1 MSACRQVLVLD
12 ADQLS
17 TLAVVRSL
25 GRHGCAVT
33 AAAASPHAIAFQSRY
48 ASQHLIYP
56 DPLQQHRAFLEWL
69 TNTLTNHSFDLMI
82 PVTDRSIVPILTIRN
97 ALEALSPI
105 AIAPNPVMEQVVSK
119 CRMHS
124 LAREAGL
131 DVPESWIV
139 KAPAALD
146 TIDPRNGFPLVVK
159 AERSL
164 AWLDGYGQAL
174 ETRYV
179 ADRATLKDIG
189 ARYALYGDVLVQ
201 SRVMGHGVGLGLLAR
216 DGLLLNCFQYRRLH
230 ELPLTGGGS
239 AYRVSET
246 LDPVLE
252 GQATELVRQLGWH
265 GAMMLEFK
273 YDPRAK
279 MYWFIEANG
288 RFWGGL
294 PLALAAGVDFPRH
307 LMSLYQNQPVSQSAY
322 SAGVRGRNLER
333 DIDWTRSA
341 VRHADIP
348 MTRIVSDALKLV
360 LPREHIDSFTVDDP
374 RPLVSEVQ
382 RIGCRLI
389 SAARRRKRLFASN
402 TRAIELRNNPQ
413 QIRSCLQQARRL
425 VLVCSGNIM
434 RSAFAEAY
442 LAKLFSSQH
451 GGPAIISAGLDAQ
464 PGRPA
469 DPIAGNIAQNHSL
482 SLEDHRARALATLEL
497 TENDVIF
504 VMERTQVA
512 EATRRYPAHASR
524 IYLLTALSP
533 SLPIDIVDPN
543 GEGPATCQAIFHQI
557 IDALEPVIDCIT
569 HQRQRLP

>member
-1 MSACRQVLVLD
+1 MSARRQVLVLD

-25 GRHGCAVT
+25 GRHGCVVT

-124 LAREAGL
+124 LALEAGL
-131 DVPESWIV
+131 DVPESWII

-179 ADRATLKDIG
+179 ADRATLKDLG

-216 DGLLLNCFQYRRLH
+216 DGLLLHCFQYRRLH

-307 LMSLYQNQPVSQSAY
+307 LVSLYQNQPVSQSAY

-360 LPREHIDSFTVDDP
+360 LPREHIDSFAVDDP

-402 TRAIELRNNPQ
+402 ARENVLRKNPQ

-425 VLVCSGNIM
+425 VLVCSGNVM

-442 LAKLFSSQH
+442 LAKLFSSEH

-469 DPIAGNIAQNHSL
+469 DPIAGNIAQNHKL

-524 IYLLTALSP
+524 IYLLTALNP

-543 GEGPATCQAIFHQI
+543 GEGPATCQAIFDQI

>member
-48 ASQHLIYP
+48 ASQRLIYP
-56 DPLQQHRAFLEWL
+56 DPLQQYRAFLEWL

-124 LAREAGL
+124 LALEAGL
-131 DVPESWIV
+131 DVPESWII

-146 TIDPRNGFPLVVK
+146 AIEPRNGFPLVVK

-179 ADRATLKDIG
+179 ADRATLKDLG

-307 LMSLYQNQPVSQSAY
+307 LVSLYQNQPVSQSAY

-360 LPREHIDSFTVDDP
+360 LPREHIDSFAVDDP

-389 SAARRRKRLFASN
+389 SATRRRKRLFASN
-402 TRAIELRNNPQ
+402 ARASELRNNPQ
-413 QIRSCLQQARRL
+413 HIRSCLQQARRL

-469 DPIAGNIAQNHSL
+469 DPIAGNIAQNHKL

-524 IYLLTALSP
+524 IYLLTALNP

-557 IDALEPVIDCIT
+557 VDALKPVIDCIT
-569 HQRQRLP
+569 HQRHRLP

>member
-1 MSACRQVLVLD
+1 MLVLD

-48 ASQHLIYP
+48 ASQRLIYP

-124 LAREAGL
+124 LALEAGL
-131 DVPESWIV
+131 DVPESWII

-146 TIDPRNGFPLVVK
+146 AIEPRNGFPLVVK

-179 ADRATLKDIG
+179 ADRATLKDLG

-265 GAMMLEFK
+265 GVMMLEFK

-307 LMSLYQNQPVSQSAY
+307 LVSLYQNQPVSQSAY

-360 LPREHIDSFTVDDP
+360 LPREHIDSFTIDDP
-374 RPLVSEVQ
+374 RALVSEVQ

-402 TRAIELRNNPQ
+402 ARASELRNNPQ
-413 QIRSCLQQARRL
+413 HIRSCLQQARRL
-425 VLVCSGNIM
+425 VLVCSGNVM

-469 DPIAGNIAQNHSL
+469 DPIAGNIAQNHKL

-524 IYLLTALSP
+524 IYLLTALNP

-543 GEGPATCQAIFHQI
+543 GEGPATCQAIFDQI

>member
-1 MSACRQVLVLD
+1 MSSCRQVLVLD

-48 ASQHLIYP
+48 ASQRLIYP

-124 LAREAGL
+124 LALEAGL
-131 DVPESWIV
+131 DVPESWII

-146 TIDPRNGFPLVVK
+146 AIEPRNGFPLVVK

-179 ADRATLKDIG
+179 ADRATLKDLG

-216 DGLLLNCFQYRRLH
+216 DGLLLHCFQYRRLH

-307 LMSLYQNQPVSQSAY
+307 LVSLYQNQPVSQSAY

-360 LPREHIDSFTVDDP
+360 LPREHIDSFAVDDP

-402 TRAIELRNNPQ
+402 ARENVLRKNPQ

-469 DPIAGNIAQNHSL
+469 DRIAGNIAQNHKL

-524 IYLLTALSP
+524 IYLLTALNP

-557 IDALEPVIDCIT
+557 VDALEPVIDCIT

>member
-1 MSACRQVLVLD
+1 MSSCRQVLVLD

-48 ASQHLIYP
+48 ASQRLIYP

-124 LAREAGL
+124 LALEAGL
-131 DVPESWIV
+131 DVPESWII

-146 TIDPRNGFPLVVK
+146 AIEPRNGFPLVVK

-179 ADRATLKDIG
+179 ADRATLKDLG

-216 DGLLLNCFQYRRLH
+216 DGLLLHCFQYRRLH

-307 LMSLYQNQPVSQSAY
+307 LVSLYQNQPVSQSAY

-348 MTRIVSDALKLV
+348 MTRIVSDTLKLV
-360 LPREHIDSFTVDDP
+360 LPREHIDSFAVDDP
-374 RPLVSEVQ
+374 RPLISEVQ

-402 TRAIELRNNPQ
+402 ARASELRKNPQ

-469 DPIAGNIAQNHSL
+469 DRIAGNIAQNHKL
-482 SLEDHRARALATLEL
+482 SLEDHRARALAMLEL

-504 VMERTQVA
+504 VMERTQAA

-524 IYLLTALSP
+524 IYLLTTLNP

-543 GEGPATCQAIFHQI
+543 GEGPATCQAIFDQI

>member
-1 MSACRQVLVLD
+1 MSARRQVLVLD

-48 ASQHLIYP
+48 ASQRLIYP

-124 LAREAGL
+124 LALEAGL
-131 DVPESWIV
+131 DVPESWII

-146 TIDPRNGFPLVVK
+146 IIDPRNGFPLVVK

-179 ADRATLKDIG
+179 ADRATLKDLG

-216 DGLLLNCFQYRRLH
+216 DGLLLHCFQYRRLH

-307 LMSLYQNQPVSQSAY
+307 LVSLYQNQPVSQSAY
-322 SAGVRGRNLER
+322 SADVRGRNLER

-341 VRHADIP
+341 VRHPDIP
-348 MTRIVSDALKLV
+348 MTRIVSDTLKLV
-360 LPREHIDSFTVDDP
+360 LPREHIDSFAVDDP

-389 SAARRRKRLFASN
+389 SAVRRRKRLFASN
-402 TRAIELRNNPQ
+402 ARENVLRKNPQ

-425 VLVCSGNIM
+425 VLVCSGNVM

-451 GGPAIISAGLDAQ
+451 SGPAIISAGLDAQ

-469 DPIAGNIAQNHSL
+469 DPIAGNIAQNHKL

-524 IYLLTALSP
+524 IYLLTTLNP

>member
-1 MSACRQVLVLD
+1 MSTCRQVLVLD

-131 DVPESWIV
+131 DVPESWII

-146 TIDPRNGFPLVVK
+146 AIEPRNGFPLVVK

-179 ADRATLKDIG
+179 ADRATLKDLG

-216 DGLLLNCFQYRRLH
+216 DGLLLHCFQYRRLH

-307 LMSLYQNQPVSQSAY
+307 LVSLYQNQPVSQSAY

-341 VRHADIP
+341 VRHPDIP
-348 MTRIVSDALKLV
+348 MTRIVSDTLKLV
-360 LPREHIDSFTVDDP
+360 LPREHIDSFAVDDP

-402 TRAIELRNNPQ
+402 ARENVLRKNQQ

-469 DPIAGNIAQNHSL
+469 DRIARNIAQNHKL

-524 IYLLTALSP
+524 IYLLTALNP

>member
-1 MSACRQVLVLD
+1 MSSRRQVLVLD

-124 LAREAGL
+124 LALEAGL
-131 DVPESWIV
+131 DVPESWII

-146 TIDPRNGFPLVVK
+146 AIEPRNGFPLVVK

-179 ADRATLKDIG
+179 ADRATLKDLG

-216 DGLLLNCFQYRRLH
+216 DGLLLHCFQYRRLH

-307 LMSLYQNQPVSQSAY
+307 LVSLYQNQPVSQSAY

-360 LPREHIDSFTVDDP
+360 LPREHIDSFAVDDP

-402 TRAIELRNNPQ
+402 ARASELRNNPQ
-413 QIRSCLQQARRL
+413 HIRSCLQQARRL

-469 DPIAGNIAQNHSL
+469 DPIAGNIAQNHRL

-524 IYLLTALSP
+524 IYLLTALNP

-543 GEGPATCQAIFHQI
+543 GEGPATCQAIFDQI

>member
-48 ASQHLIYP
+48 ASQRLIYP

-124 LAREAGL
+124 LALEAGL
-131 DVPESWIV
+131 DVPESWII

-146 TIDPRNGFPLVVK
+146 AIEPRNGFPLVVK

-179 ADRATLKDIG
+179 ADRATLKDLG
-189 ARYALYGDVLVQ
+189 ARYALYGDLLVQ

-216 DGLLLNCFQYRRLH
+216 DGLLLHCFQYRRLH

-294 PLALAAGVDFPRH
+294 PLALAAGVDFPKH
-307 LMSLYQNQPVSQSAY
+307 LVSLYQNQPVSQSAY
-322 SAGVRGRNLER
+322 STGVRGRNLER

-360 LPREHIDSFTVDDP
+360 LPREHIDSFAVDDP

-402 TRAIELRNNPQ
+402 ARENVLRKNPQ
-413 QIRSCLQQARRL
+413 QITSCLQQARRL
-425 VLVCSGNIM
+425 VLVCSGNVM

-469 DPIAGNIAQNHSL
+469 DRIAGNIAQNHKL

-524 IYLLTALSP
+524 IYLLTALNP

-543 GEGPATCQAIFHQI
+543 GEGPATCQAIFDQI

>member
-1 MSACRQVLVLD
+1 MSARRQVLVLD

-48 ASQHLIYP
+48 ASQRLIYP

-124 LAREAGL
+124 LALEAGL
-131 DVPESWIV
+131 DVPESWII

-146 TIDPRNGFPLVVK
+146 AIEPRNGFPLVVK

-179 ADRATLKDIG
+179 ADRATLKDLG

-216 DGLLLNCFQYRRLH
+216 DGLLLHCFQYRRLH

-265 GAMMLEFK
+265 GVMMLDFK
-273 YDPRAK
+273 YAPRAK
-279 MYWFIEANG
+279 MYWFIEANC
-288 RFWGGL
+288 RFWGGQ

-307 LMSLYQNQPVSQSAY
+307 LVSLYQNQPVSQSAY

-341 VRHADIP
+341 VRHPNIP

-360 LPREHIDSFTVDDP
+360 LPREHIDSFAVDDP

-402 TRAIELRNNPQ
+402 ARENVLRKNPQ

-425 VLVCSGNIM
+425 VLVCSGNVM

-469 DPIAGNIAQNHSL
+469 DPIAGNIAQNHKL

-524 IYLLTALSP
+524 IYLLTALNP

-557 IDALEPVIDCIT
+557 VDALEPVIDCIT

>member
-69 TNTLTNHSFDLMI
+69 TTTLTNHSFDLII
-82 PVTDRSIVPILTIRN
+82 PVTDRSIVPILTIRDS
-97 ALEALSPI
+97 LEALSPI

-307 LMSLYQNQPVSQSAY
+307 LVSLYQNQPVSQSAY

-469 DPIAGNIAQNHSL
+469 DPIARNIAQNHKL

-524 IYLLTALSP
+524 IYLLTALNP

>member
-1 MSACRQVLVLD
+1 MSSCRQVLVLD

-48 ASQHLIYP
+48 ASQRLIYP

-124 LAREAGL
+124 LALEAGR
-131 DVPESWIV
+131 DVPESWII

-216 DGLLLNCFQYRRLH
+216 DGLLLHCFQYRRLH

-307 LMSLYQNQPVSQSAY
+307 LVSLYQNQPVSQSAY

-341 VRHADIP
+341 VRHPDIP
-348 MTRIVSDALKLV
+348 MTRIVSDTLKLV
-360 LPREHIDSFTVDDP
+360 LPREHIDSFAVDDP
-374 RPLVSEVQ
+374 RPLVSEIQ

-402 TRAIELRNNPQ
+402 ARENVLRKNPQ

-425 VLVCSGNIM
+425 VFVCSGNVM

-442 LAKLFSSQH
+442 LAKLFSSEH

-469 DPIAGNIAQNHSL
+469 DPIAGNIAQNHKL

-524 IYLLTALSP
+524 IYLLTDLNP

-543 GEGPATCQAIFHQI
+543 GEGPATCQAIFDQI

>member
-1 MSACRQVLVLD
+1 MSSCRQVLVLD

-48 ASQHLIYP
+48 ASQRLIYP

-124 LAREAGL
+124 LALEAGL
-131 DVPESWIV
+131 DVPESWII

-146 TIDPRNGFPLVVK
+146 AIEPRNGFPLVVK

-179 ADRATLKDIG
+179 ADRATLKDLG

-307 LMSLYQNQPVSQSAY
+307 LVSLYQNQPVSQSAY

-360 LPREHIDSFTVDDP
+360 LPREHIDSFAVDDP

-402 TRAIELRNNPQ
+402 ARASELRNNPQ
-413 QIRSCLQQARRL
+413 HIRSCLQQARRL

-469 DPIAGNIAQNHSL
+469 DRIAGNIAQNHKL

-524 IYLLTALSP
+524 IYLLTALNP

-543 GEGPATCQAIFHQI
+543 GEGPATCQAIFDQI

>member
-1 MSACRQVLVLD
+1 MSARRQVLVLD

-25 GRHGCAVT
+25 GRHGCAVA

-56 DPLQQHRAFLEWL
+56 APLQQHRAFLEWL

-124 LAREAGL
+124 LAIEAGL
-131 DVPESWIV
+131 DVPESWII

-146 TIDPRNGFPLVVK
+146 AIEPRNGFPLVVK

-179 ADRATLKDIG
+179 ADRATLKDLG

-216 DGLLLNCFQYRRLH
+216 DGLLLHCFQYRRLH

-307 LMSLYQNQPVSQSAY
+307 LVSLYQNQPVSQSAY

-348 MTRIVSDALKLV
+348 MTRIVSDTLKLV
-360 LPREHIDSFTVDDP
+360 LPREHIDSFAVDDP

-402 TRAIELRNNPQ
+402 ARENVLRKNPQ

-469 DPIAGNIAQNHSL
+469 DPIAGNIAQNHKL

-524 IYLLTALSP
+524 IYLLTALNP

>member
-1 MSACRQVLVLD
+1 MSSCRQVLVLD

-48 ASQHLIYP
+48 ASQRLIYP

-69 TNTLTNHSFDLMI
+69 TTTLTNHSFDLMI

-124 LAREAGL
+124 LALEAGL
-131 DVPESWIV
+131 DVPESWII

-146 TIDPRNGFPLVVK
+146 AIEPRNGFPLVVK

-179 ADRATLKDIG
+179 ADRATLKDLG

-216 DGLLLNCFQYRRLH
+216 DGLLLHCFQYRRLH

-252 GQATELVRQLGWH
+252 GQAAELVRQLGWH

-307 LMSLYQNQPVSQSAY
+307 LVSLYQNQPVSQSAY

-360 LPREHIDSFTVDDP
+360 LPREHIDSFAVDDP

-402 TRAIELRNNPQ
+402 ARASELRKNPQ

-469 DPIAGNIAQNHSL
+469 DPIAGNIAQNHEL

-524 IYLLTALSP
+524 IYLLTTLNP

-557 IDALEPVIDCIT
+557 VDALEPVIDCIT

>member
-82 PVTDRSIVPILTIRN
+82 PVTDRSIVPIMTIRN

-124 LAREAGL
+124 LALEAGL
-131 DVPESWIV
+131 DVPESWII

-146 TIDPRNGFPLVVK
+146 AIEPRNGFPLVVK

-179 ADRATLKDIG
+179 ADRATLKDLG

-307 LMSLYQNQPVSQSAY
+307 LVSLYQNQPVSQSAY

-360 LPREHIDSFTVDDP
+360 LPREHIDSFAVDDP

-402 TRAIELRNNPQ
+402 ARENVLRKNPQ
-413 QIRSCLQQARRL
+413 QLRSCLQQARRL
-425 VLVCSGNIM
+425 VLVCSGNVM

-469 DPIAGNIAQNHSL
+469 DRIARNIAQNHKL

-524 IYLLTALSP
+524 IYLLTALNP

-543 GEGPATCQAIFHQI
+543 GEGPATCQAIFDQI

>member
-1 MSACRQVLVLD
+1 MSSCRQVLVLD

-48 ASQHLIYP
+48 ASQRLIYP

-124 LAREAGL
+124 LALEAGL
-131 DVPESWIV
+131 DVPESWII

-146 TIDPRNGFPLVVK
+146 AIEPRNGFPLVVK

-179 ADRATLKDIG
+179 ADRATLKDLG

-307 LMSLYQNQPVSQSAY
+307 LVSLYQNQPVSQSAY

-360 LPREHIDSFTVDDP
+360 LPREHIDSFAVDDP

-402 TRAIELRNNPQ
+402 ARASELRNNPQ
-413 QIRSCLQQARRL
+413 HIRSCLQQARRL

-451 GGPAIISAGLDAQ
+451 GSPAIISAGLDAQ

-469 DPIAGNIAQNHSL
+469 DRIAGNIAQNHKL

-524 IYLLTALSP
+524 IYLLTALNP

-543 GEGPATCQAIFHQI
+543 GEGPATCQAIFDQI

>member
-1 MSACRQVLVLD
+1 MSARRQVLVLD

-48 ASQHLIYP
+48 ASQRLIYP

-124 LAREAGL
+124 LALEAGL
-131 DVPESWIV
+131 DVPESWII

-146 TIDPRNGFPLVVK
+146 AIEPRNGFPLVVK

-179 ADRATLKDIG
+179 ADRATLKDLG

-216 DGLLLNCFQYRRLH
+216 DGLLLHCFQYRRLH

-307 LMSLYQNQPVSQSAY
+307 LVSLYQNQPVSQSAY

-360 LPREHIDSFTVDDP
+360 LPREHIDSFAVDDP

-402 TRAIELRNNPQ
+402 ARENVLRKNPQ

-425 VLVCSGNIM
+425 VLVCSGNVM

-469 DPIAGNIAQNHSL
+469 DPIAGNIAQNHKL

-524 IYLLTALSP
+524 IYLLTTLNP

>member
-1 MSACRQVLVLD
+1 MSARRQVLVLD

-48 ASQHLIYP
+48 ASQRLIYP

-124 LAREAGL
+124 LALEAGL
-131 DVPESWIV
+131 DVPESWII

-146 TIDPRNGFPLVVK
+146 AIEPRNGFPLVVK

-179 ADRATLKDIG
+179 ADRATLKDLG

-216 DGLLLNCFQYRRLH
+216 DGLLLHCFQYRRLH

-307 LMSLYQNQPVSQSAY
+307 LVSLYQNQPVSQSAY

-360 LPREHIDSFTVDDP
+360 LPREHIDSFAVDDP

-402 TRAIELRNNPQ
+402 ARASELRNNPQ
-413 QIRSCLQQARRL
+413 HIRSCLQQARRL

-469 DPIAGNIAQNHSL
+469 DPIAGNIAQNHKL

-524 IYLLTALSP
+524 IYLLTTLNP

-557 IDALEPVIDCIT
+557 VDALEPVIDCIT

>member
-1 MSACRQVLVLD
+1 MSSCRQVLVLD

-48 ASQHLIYP
+48 ARQRLIYP

-97 ALEALSPI
+97 SLEALSPI

-124 LAREAGL
+124 LAVEAGL
-131 DVPESWIV
+131 DVPESWII

-216 DGLLLNCFQYRRLH
+216 DGLLLHCFQYRRLH

-307 LMSLYQNQPVSQSAY
+307 LVSLYQNQPVSQSAY

-341 VRHADIP
+341 VRHPDIP
-348 MTRIVSDALKLV
+348 MTRIVSDTLKLV
-360 LPREHIDSFTVDDP
+360 LPREHIDSFAVDDP

-402 TRAIELRNNPQ
+402 ARENVLRKNPQ

-442 LAKLFSSQH
+442 LAKLFSSEH

-469 DPIAGNIAQNHSL
+469 DPIAGNIAQNHKL

-524 IYLLTALSP
+524 IYLLTALNP
-533 SLPIDIVDPN
+533 SLPIYIVDPN

-557 IDALEPVIDCIT
+557 VDALEPVIDCIT
-569 HQRQRLP
+569 HQRQRQP

>member
-1 MSACRQVLVLD
+1 MNSCRQVLVLD

-33 AAAASPHAIAFQSRY
+33 AAAASPHAIGFQSRY
-48 ASQHLIYP
+48 ASQRLIYP

-82 PVTDRSIVPILTIRN
+82 PVTDRSIVPILTIRDS
-97 ALEALSPI
+97 LEALSPI

-124 LAREAGL
+124 LALEAGL
-131 DVPESWIV
+131 DVPESWII

-146 TIDPRNGFPLVVK
+146 AIEPRNGFPLVVK

-179 ADRATLKDIG
+179 ADRATLKDLG

-216 DGLLLNCFQYRRLH
+216 DGLLLHCFQYRRLH

-307 LMSLYQNQPVSQSAY
+307 LVSLYQNQPVSQSAY

-341 VRHADIP
+341 VRHPDIP
-348 MTRIVSDALKLV
+348 MTRIVSDTLKLV
-360 LPREHIDSFTVDDP
+360 LPREHIDSFAVDDP

-402 TRAIELRNNPQ
+402 ARENVLRKNPQ

-425 VLVCSGNIM
+425 VLVCSGNVM

-469 DPIAGNIAQNHSL
+469 DRIAGNIAQNHKL

-524 IYLLTALSP
+524 IYLLTALNP

-543 GEGPATCQAIFHQI
+543 GEGPATCQVIFHQI

>member
-1 MSACRQVLVLD
+1 MSSCRQVLVLD

-124 LAREAGL
+124 LALEAGL
-131 DVPESWIV
+131 DVPESWII

-146 TIDPRNGFPLVVK
+146 AIEPRNGFPLVVK

-179 ADRATLKDIG
+179 ADRATLKDLG

-216 DGLLLNCFQYRRLH
+216 DGLLLHCFQYRRLH

-307 LMSLYQNQPVSQSAY
+307 LVSLYQNQPVSQSAY

-360 LPREHIDSFTVDDP
+360 LPREHIDSFAVDDP

-402 TRAIELRNNPQ
+402 ARENVLRKNPQ
-413 QIRSCLQQARRL
+413 QLRSCLQQARRL

-469 DPIAGNIAQNHSL
+469 DPIAGNIAQNHKL

-524 IYLLTALSP
+524 IYLLTALNP

>member
-1 MSACRQVLVLD
+1 MSARRQVLILD

-69 TNTLTNHSFDLMI
+69 TTTLTNHSFDLMI

-164 AWLDGYGQAL
+164 AWLDGYGQTL

-273 YDPRAK
+273 YDPHAK

-307 LMSLYQNQPVSQSAY
+307 LVSLYQNQPVSQSAY

-341 VRHADIP
+341 VRHAGIP
-348 MTRIVSDALKLV
+348 MTRIISDALKLV
-360 LPREHIDSFTVDDP
+360 LPREHIDSFAVDDP

-402 TRAIELRNNPQ
+402 ARENVLRKNPQ

-425 VLVCSGNIM
+425 VLVCSGNVM

-442 LAKLFSSQH
+442 LAKLFSSQR

-469 DPIAGNIAQNHSL
+469 DPIAGNIAQNHKL
-482 SLEDHRARALATLEL
+482 SLEDHRARALAMLEL

-524 IYLLTALSP
+524 IYLLTALNP

-569 HQRQRLP
+569 HQRERLP

>member
-1 MSACRQVLVLD
+1 MNSCRQVLVLD

-48 ASQHLIYP
+48 ASQRLIYP

-124 LAREAGL
+124 LALEAGL
-131 DVPESWIV
+131 DVPESWII

-146 TIDPRNGFPLVVK
+146 AIEPRNGFPLVVK

-179 ADRATLKDIG
+179 ADRATLKDLG

-216 DGLLLNCFQYRRLH
+216 DGLLLHCFQYRRLH

-307 LMSLYQNQPVSQSAY
+307 LVSLYQNQPVSQSAY

-341 VRHADIP
+341 VRHPDIP
-348 MTRIVSDALKLV
+348 MTRIVSDTLKLV
-360 LPREHIDSFTVDDP
+360 LPREHIDSFAVDDP

-402 TRAIELRNNPQ
+402 ARENVLRKNPQ

-425 VLVCSGNIM
+425 VLVCSGNVM

-469 DPIAGNIAQNHSL
+469 DRIAGNIAQNHKL

-524 IYLLTALSP
+524 IYLLTALNP

-543 GEGPATCQAIFHQI
+543 GEGPATCQVIFHQI

>member
-1 MSACRQVLVLD
+1 MSSRRQVLVLD

-69 TNTLTNHSFDLMI
+69 TTTLTHHSFDLMI

-97 ALEALSPI
+97 SLEALSPI

-124 LAREAGL
+124 LALEAGL
-131 DVPESWIV
+131 DVPESWII

-146 TIDPRNGFPLVVK
+146 AIEPRNGFPLVVK

-179 ADRATLKDIG
+179 ADRATLKDLG

-216 DGLLLNCFQYRRLH
+216 DGLLLHCFQYRRLH

-307 LMSLYQNQPVSQSAY
+307 LVSLYQNQPVSQSAY

-360 LPREHIDSFTVDDP
+360 LPREHIDSFAVDDP

-402 TRAIELRNNPQ
+402 ARASELRNNPQ
-413 QIRSCLQQARRL
+413 HIRSCLQQARRL

-469 DPIAGNIAQNHSL
+469 DPIAGNIAQNHRL

-512 EATRRYPAHASR
+512 EATSRYPAHASR
-524 IYLLTALSP
+524 IYLLTALNP

-543 GEGPATCQAIFHQI
+543 GEGPATCQAIFDQI

>member
-1 MSACRQVLVLD
+1 MSECRQVLVLD

-25 GRHGCAVT
+25 GRSGCAVT
-33 AAAASPHAIAFQSRY
+33 AAAASPHAIAFHSRY
-48 ASQHLIYP
+48 AGQHLIYP
-56 DPLQQHRAFLEWL
+56 DPLQQHGAFLEWL
-69 TNTLTNHSFDLMI
+69 TNTLTNHRFDLVI

-105 AIAPNPVMEQVVSK
+105 AIAPNPVMDQVLSK

-131 DVPESWIV
+131 HVPESWII
-139 KAPAALD
+139 KAPAALEA
-146 TIDPRNGFPLVVK
+146 IAPQNGFPLVVK

-179 ADRATLKDIG
+179 TDRTTLKDIW

-201 SRVMGHGVGLGLLAR
+201 SRVTGHGVGLGLLAR
-216 DGLLLNCFQYRRLH
+216 DGLLVNCFQYRRLH
-230 ELPLTGGGS
+230 EVPLTGGGS

-246 LDPVLE
+246 LDPMLE
-252 GQATELVRQLGWH
+252 EQATQLVRQLRWH

-273 YDPRAK
+273 YDPYAK

-294 PLALAAGVDFPRH
+294 PLALAAGVDFPQQ
-307 LMSLYQNQPVSQSAY
+307 LVALYQHQPVSRSTYAV
-322 SAGVRGRNLER
+322 GVRGRNLER

-341 VRHADIP
+341 VRHTDFPA
-348 MTRIVSDALKLV
+348 TRILSDALKLV
-360 LPREHIDSFTVDDP
+360 LPREHIDSFSIDDP
-374 RPLVSEVQ
+374 RPLASEVR

-389 SAARRRKRLFASN
+389 SAARRRKRLSASN
-402 TRAIELRNNPQ
+402 ARESDLRKNPQ
-413 QIRSCLQQARRL
+413 QIRSCLQQAQRL

-442 LAKLFSSQH
+442 LEKLFSSQS

-469 DPIAGNIAQNHSL
+469 DPIARNIAQNHKL
-482 SLEDHRARALATLEL
+482 SLEDHRARALAMLEL

-512 EATRRYPAHASR
+512 EATKRYPVHASR
-524 IYLLTALSP
+524 IYLLTALNP

>member
-1 MSACRQVLVLD
+1 MSSCRQVLVLD

-124 LAREAGL
+124 LALEAGL
-131 DVPESWIV
+131 DVPESWII

-146 TIDPRNGFPLVVK
+146 AIEPRNGFPLVVK

-179 ADRATLKDIG
+179 ADRATLKDLG

-216 DGLLLNCFQYRRLH
+216 DGLLLHCFQYRRLH

-307 LMSLYQNQPVSQSAY
+307 LVSLYQNQPVSQSAY

-360 LPREHIDSFTVDDP
+360 LPREHIDSFAVDDP

-402 TRAIELRNNPQ
+402 ARENVLRKNPQ

-425 VLVCSGNIM
+425 VLVCSGNVM

-469 DPIAGNIAQNHSL
+469 DPIAGNIAQNHKL

-524 IYLLTALSP
+524 IYLLTALNP

-543 GEGPATCQAIFHQI
+543 GEGPATCQAIFDQI

>member
-48 ASQHLIYP
+48 ARQHLIYP

-124 LAREAGL
+124 LALEAGL
-131 DVPESWIV
+131 DVPESWII

-146 TIDPRNGFPLVVK
+146 AIEPRNGFPLVVK

-179 ADRATLKDIG
+179 ADRATLKDLG

-307 LMSLYQNQPVSQSAY
+307 LVSLYQNQPVSQSAY

-360 LPREHIDSFTVDDP
+360 LPREHIDSFAVDDP

-402 TRAIELRNNPQ
+402 ARENVLRKNPQ
-413 QIRSCLQQARRL
+413 QLRSCLQQARRL
-425 VLVCSGNIM
+425 VLVCSGNVM

-469 DPIAGNIAQNHSL
+469 DRIARNIAQNHKL

-524 IYLLTALSP
+524 IYLLTALNP

-543 GEGPATCQAIFHQI
+543 GEGPATCQAIFDQI

>member
-1 MSACRQVLVLD
+1 MSSCRQVLVLD

-48 ASQHLIYP
+48 ASQRLIYP

-124 LAREAGL
+124 LALEAGL
-131 DVPESWIV
+131 DVPESWII

-146 TIDPRNGFPLVVK
+146 AIEPRNGFPLVVK

-179 ADRATLKDIG
+179 ADRATLKDLG

-216 DGLLLNCFQYRRLH
+216 DGLLLHCFQYRRLH

-307 LMSLYQNQPVSQSAY
+307 LVSLYQNQPVSQSAY

-360 LPREHIDSFTVDDP
+360 LPREHIDSFAVDDP

-402 TRAIELRNNPQ
+402 ARENVLRKNPQ

-425 VLVCSGNIM
+425 VLVCSGNVM

-469 DPIAGNIAQNHSL
+469 DPIAGNIAQNHKL

-524 IYLLTALSP
+524 IYLLTALNP

-543 GEGPATCQAIFHQI
+543 GEGPATCQAIFDQI

>member
-1 MSACRQVLVLD
+1 MSARRQVLVLD

-48 ASQHLIYP
+48 ASQRLIYP

-124 LAREAGL
+124 LALEAGL
-131 DVPESWIV
+131 DVPESWII

-146 TIDPRNGFPLVVK
+146 AIEPRNGFPLVVK

-179 ADRATLKDIG
+179 ADRATLKDLG

-307 LMSLYQNQPVSQSAY
+307 LVSLYQNQPVSQSAY

-341 VRHADIP
+341 VRHPDIP
-348 MTRIVSDALKLV
+348 MTRIVSDTLKLV
-360 LPREHIDSFTVDDP
+360 LPREHIDSFAVDDP
-374 RPLVSEVQ
+374 RPLVSEVR

-389 SAARRRKRLFASN
+389 SAARRRKRLFAS
-402 TRAIELRNNPQ
+402 TARASELRNNPQ
-413 QIRSCLQQARRL
+413 HIRSCLQQARRL

-469 DPIAGNIAQNHSL
+469 DPIAGNIAQNHRL

-512 EATRRYPAHASR
+512 EATSRYPAHASR
-524 IYLLTALSP
+524 IYLLTALNP

>member
-1 MSACRQVLVLD
+1 MSSCRQVLVLD

-124 LAREAGL
+124 LALEAGL
-131 DVPESWIV
+131 DVPESWII

-146 TIDPRNGFPLVVK
+146 AIEPRNGFPLVVK

-179 ADRATLKDIG
+179 ADRATLKDLG

-216 DGLLLNCFQYRRLH
+216 DGLLLHCFQYRRLH

-307 LMSLYQNQPVSQSAY
+307 LVSLYQNQPVSQSAY

-341 VRHADIP
+341 VRHPNIP

-360 LPREHIDSFTVDDP
+360 LPREHIDSFAVDDP
-374 RPLVSEVQ
+374 RPLVSEDH

-402 TRAIELRNNPQ
+402 ARASELRNNPQ
-413 QIRSCLQQARRL
+413 HIRSCLQQARRL

-469 DPIAGNIAQNHSL
+469 DPIAGNIAQNHKL

-524 IYLLTALSP
+524 IYLLTALNQ

-557 IDALEPVIDCIT
+557 VDALEPVIDCIT

>member
-105 AIAPNPVMEQVVSK
+105 AIAPNLVMEQVVSK

-124 LAREAGL
+124 LALEAGL
-131 DVPESWIV
+131 DVPESWII

-146 TIDPRNGFPLVVK
+146 AIEPRNGFPLVVK

-216 DGLLLNCFQYRRLH
+216 DGLLLHCFQYRRLH

-307 LMSLYQNQPVSQSAY
+307 LVSLYQNQPVSQSAY

-360 LPREHIDSFTVDDP
+360 LPREHIDSFAVDDP

-402 TRAIELRNNPQ
+402 ARENVLRKNPQ

-425 VLVCSGNIM
+425 VLVCSGNVM

-469 DPIAGNIAQNHSL
+469 DPP
-482 SLEDHRARALATLEL
+482 ARG
-497 TENDVIF
+497 
-504 VMERTQVA
+504 
-512 EATRRYPAHASR
+512 RR
-524 IYLLTALSP
+524 
-533 SLPIDIVDPN
+533 
-543 GEGPATCQAIFHQI
+543 G
-557 IDALEPVIDCIT
+557 
-569 HQRQRLP
+569 

>member
-1 MSACRQVLVLD
+1 MSPCQQVLVLD

-25 GRHGCAVT
+25 GRSGCAVT

-48 ASQHLIYP
+48 ASRHLIYP
-56 DPLQQHRAFLEWL
+56 DPLQQHGAFLEWL
-69 TNTLTNHSFDLMI
+69 TNTLTNHFFDLVI

-131 DVPESWIV
+131 DVPESWII
-139 KAPAALD
+139 KAPAALE

-179 ADRATLKDIG
+179 MDRATLKDIW

-216 DGLLLNCFQYRRLH
+216 DGLLVNCFQYRRLH

-252 GQATELVRQLGWH
+252 DQATQLVRQLGWH

-279 MYWFIEANG
+279 QYWFIEANG

-307 LMSLYQNQPVSQSAY
+307 LLALYQNQPVSRSSY
-322 SAGVRGRNLER
+322 SVGVRGRNLER

-348 MTRIVSDALKLV
+348 TTRIVSDALKLV
-360 LPREHIDSFTVDDP
+360 LPREHIDSFAVDDP
-374 RPLVSEVQ
+374 RPLASEV
-382 RIGCRLI
+382 RHIGCRLI
-389 SAARRRKRLFASN
+389 GAVRRRKRLSASN
-402 TRAIELRNNPQ
+402 ARESELRKNPQ
-413 QIRSCLQQARRL
+413 QIRSCLQQAQRL

-442 LAKLFSSQH
+442 LAKKFASQP
-451 GGPAIISAGLDAQ
+451 GSPAVVSAGLDAQ

-469 DPIAGNIAQNHSL
+469 DPIARNIAHNHKL
-482 SLEDHRARALATLEL
+482 SLEDHRARALAMLEL

-504 VMERTQVA
+504 VMERSQVA
-512 EATRRYPAHASR
+512 EAAKRYPTHASR
-524 IYLLTALSP
+524 IYLLTVLTP

-557 IDALEPVIDCIT
+557 IDALEPVMDCIT

>member
-1 MSACRQVLVLD
+1 MSSCRQVLVLD

-82 PVTDRSIVPILTIRN
+82 PVTDRSIVPILTVRN
-97 ALEALSPI
+97 SLEALSPI

-131 DVPESWIV
+131 DVPESWII

-179 ADRATLKDIG
+179 ADRATLKDLG

-273 YDPRAK
+273 YDARAK

-307 LMSLYQNQPVSQSAY
+307 LVSLYQNQPVSQSAY

-341 VRHADIP
+341 VRHPDIP
-348 MTRIVSDALKLV
+348 MTRIVSDTLKLV
-360 LPREHIDSFTVDDP
+360 LPREHIDSFAVDDP

-402 TRAIELRNNPQ
+402 ARENVLRKNPQ

-425 VLVCSGNIM
+425 VLVCSGNVM

-469 DPIAGNIAQNHSL
+469 DPIAGNIAQNHRL

-512 EATRRYPAHASR
+512 EATSRYPAHASR
-524 IYLLTALSP
+524 IYLLTALNP

-557 IDALEPVIDCIT
+557 VDALEPVIDCIT

>member
-1 MSACRQVLVLD
+1 MSSCRQVLVLD

-124 LAREAGL
+124 LALEAGL
-131 DVPESWIV
+131 DVPESWII
-139 KAPAALD
+139 KTPAALD
-146 TIDPRNGFPLVVK
+146 TVDPQNGFPLVVK

-216 DGLLLNCFQYRRLH
+216 NGLLLHCFQYRRLH

-307 LMSLYQNQPVSQSAY
+307 LVSLYQNQPVSQSAY

-360 LPREHIDSFTVDDP
+360 LPREHIDSFAVDDP
-374 RPLVSEVQ
+374 RPLGSEVQ

-389 SAARRRKRLFASN
+389 SAARRRKRLLASN
-402 TRAIELRNNPQ
+402 ARENVLRKNPQ
-413 QIRSCLQQARRL
+413 QIRTCLQQARRL
-425 VLVCSGNIM
+425 VLVCSGNVM

-451 GGPAIISAGLDAQ
+451 GGPSIISAGLDAQ

-469 DPIAGNIAQNHSL
+469 DPIARSIAQDYKL

-524 IYLLTALSP
+524 IYLLTALNP

-569 HQRQRLP
+569 HHRQRLP

>member
-1 MSACRQVLVLD
+1 M
-12 ADQLS
+12 
-17 TLAVVRSL
+17 
-25 GRHGCAVT
+25 
-33 AAAASPHAIAFQSRY
+33 
-48 ASQHLIYP
+48 
-56 DPLQQHRAFLEWL
+56 
-69 TNTLTNHSFDLMI
+69 
-82 PVTDRSIVPILTIRN
+82 
-97 ALEALSPI
+97 
-105 AIAPNPVMEQVVSK
+105 SK

-124 LAREAGL
+124 LALEAGL
-131 DVPESWIV
+131 DVPESWII

-216 DGLLLNCFQYRRLH
+216 DGLLLHCFQYRRLH

-307 LMSLYQNQPVSQSAY
+307 LVSLYQNQPVSQSAY

-360 LPREHIDSFTVDDP
+360 LPREHIDSFAVDDP

-402 TRAIELRNNPQ
+402 ARASELRNNPQ
-413 QIRSCLQQARRL
+413 HIRSCLQQARRL

-469 DPIAGNIAQNHSL
+469 DRIAGNIAQNHKL

-524 IYLLTALSP
+524 IYLLTALNP

>member
-1 MSACRQVLVLD
+1 MSSCRQVLVLD

-124 LAREAGL
+124 LALEAGL
-131 DVPESWIV
+131 DVPESWII

-146 TIDPRNGFPLVVK
+146 AIEPRNGFPLVVK

-179 ADRATLKDIG
+179 ADRATLKDLG

-216 DGLLLNCFQYRRLH
+216 DGLLLHCFQYRRLH

-307 LMSLYQNQPVSQSAY
+307 LVSLYQNQPVSQSAY

-348 MTRIVSDALKLV
+348 MTRVVSDALKLV
-360 LPREHIDSFTVDDP
+360 LPREHIDSFAVDDP

-402 TRAIELRNNPQ
+402 ARASELRNNPQ
-413 QIRSCLQQARRL
+413 HIRSCRQQARRL
-425 VLVCSGNIM
+425 VLGCSGNIM

-469 DPIAGNIAQNHSL
+469 DPIAGNIAQNHRL

-524 IYLLTALSP
+524 IYLLTALNP